1 MINRELQKRILS
13 SIILIPIALFFIFQ
27 GPVFFAFFISIFF
40 LTSSY
45 EWVKMNKKDSFK
57 VLGLVYLLLI
67 CYLTY
72 LFRQN
77 FFFQFILV
85 LIVCI
90 FTDLGGYI
98 FGKIFKGPKLTK
110 ISPKKTYAGLIGSF
124 ILSIIAALIYIK
136 YINLGQAA
144 YLEIQYLLL
153 ENDLENF
160 NLYFLII
167 ILFISLISQIGDLI
181 ISYFKRSAKVKDT
194 GNLLP
199 GHGGLLDRVDGIIF
213 AIPASY
219 ILFDYLKNEKKNC
232 NTRLNW
238 IHW

>member
-1 MINRELQKRILS
+1 MINNELQKRILS
-13 SIILIPIALFFIFQ
+13 SIILIPVAIFFIFQ
-27 GPVFFAFFISIFF
+27 GPVFFAFFLSIFF
-40 LTSSY
+40 LASSY

-57 VLGLVYLLLI
+57 ALGIFYLFLT

-72 LFRQN
+72 LFSQN
-77 FFFQFILV
+77 FFFQFLLALV
-85 LIVCI
+85 VCI

-136 YINLGQAA
+136 FALGQVA
-144 YLEIQYLLL
+144 YLEIHLLL
-153 ENDLENF
+153 IENDLENL

-181 ISYFKRSAKVKDT
+181 ISYFKRSAKIKDT

-219 ILFDYLKNEKKNC
+219 ILFNYLK
-232 NTRLNW
+232 
-238 IHW
+238 